1 MKQTRNRII
10 YVIILIWGFLGTM
23 IQFDKIKQL
32 ILSDAGVGP
41 VTKQAKISIIWVFLF
56 ITFSLTVL
64 FIYKRK
70 SGDSWRTFLFEEID
84 QLNEDERSILV
95 DAPARRFAGNI
106 LVLTLLI
113 YLSVLIMGPLLVKGR
128 TILYAIGILFTIY
141 ELCYYF
147 KLRQLYYR

>member
-32 ILSDAGVGP
+32 IISDAGVGP
-41 VTKQAKISIIWVFLF
+41 VTNQAKISIVWVFIF
-56 ITFSLTVL
+56 ITFALTVL

-70 SGDSWRTFLFEEID
+70 SGDSWKTFLFEEID
-84 QLNEDERSILV
+84 QLDEDERSILI

-106 LVLTLLI
+106 LVMAVLI
-113 YLSVLIMGPLLVKGR
+113 YLSVLMMGPLLVKSS

-147 KLRQLYYR
+147 KLKQLYFR